1 MNKIMIVGGEFG
13 GRSIL
18 TPGGATHPMG
28 SRERL
33 ALFNM
38 LAGRVEGAMVL
49 DIYAGSGA
57 LGIEALS
64 RGAKSATCVEKNSP
78 AVQISKTSLDRLSVG
93 DRAKVIRGV
102 VPAVVS
108 NLSTSD
114 IVLADPPYDDFK
126 IGDIEAIAQLVG
138 AGGLLVLSHPGKA
151 PELPGLELDKTRSYA
166 GANLSIYQKK
176 SMFNAYASNT

>member
-1 MNKIMIVGGEFG
+1 MNKIMIIGGKFG

-38 LAGRVEGAMVL
+38 LAGRVEGASVL

-64 RGAKSATCVEKNSP
+64 RGAKSATFIDKNIP
-78 AVQISKTSLDRLSVG
+78 AVQIIKMNLEQLSANEN
-93 DRAKVIRGV
+93 AKVIRGV
-102 VPAVVS
+102 VPSILA
-108 NLSTSD
+108 NLGEFD
-114 IVLADPPYDDFK
+114 VVLADPPYDDFRLPH
-126 IGDIEAIAQLVG
+126 IEALAALVKVD
-138 AGGLLVLSHPGKA
+138 GLLVLSHPKKA
-151 PELPGLELDKTRSYA
+151 PELPGLILDKTRSYA
-166 GANLSIYQKK
+166 GANLSIYLKK
-176 SMFNAYASNT
+176 NSA